1 MASFAQ
7 ETSQTLV
14 PLAPPQPTS
23 THGAES
29 VATRP
34 RRRSPAAV
42 LVAACRSAVQPLLAA
57 VRPRVGSR
65 RAGRRRPVGQPT
77 GRPAGGPAGHAEG
90 PPSGRPALRVVD
102 TPPTD
107 VTAPEPQPEFRHDFD
122 TAAMTIVIT
131 RASDVRRGSTALV
144 ARLAELAVNDEL
156 LVVCG
161 SNEFQHG
168 PDANVLTLG
177 LRRRLP
183 RHDVVALH
191 VAPNAG
197 APRRAATL
205 LSEFMEIGSLPLVV
219 TPVAAVRDVVAELSS
234 YLRADRVLSLSC
246 STADGANLRQVWARR
261 QTVSARTA

>member
-1 MASFAQ
+1 MFKKILIA
-7 ETSQTLV
+7 V
-14 PLAPPQPTS
+14 VLAF
-23 THGAES
+23 
-29 VATRP
+29 
-34 RRRSPAAV
+34 
-42 LVAACRSAVQPLLAA
+42 LVAQIPFAYRRYKLRKLGATIRQLNSQRTQTQSNLTEYKGVIHVHSFLGGHSSGSFSDIIAA
-57 VRPRVGSR
+57 AQANQLDFVIMTEHTER
-65 RAGRRRPVGQPT
+65 
-77 GRPAGGPAGHAEG
+77 
-90 PPSGRPALRVVD
+90 
-102 TPPTD
+102 
-107 VTAPEPQPEFRHDFD
+107 DFD

-144 ARLAELAVNDEL
+144 ARLAEIAVNDEL